1 MERRGKLM
9 IETVDF
15 DQIVYFVTGPGQFP
29 RDGMCAAQGKVV
41 QKIQT
46 KFGYSLAV
54 QVAGCAR
61 YEYCD
66 SVTDVN
72 VRNAGIGAY
81 TELKPLC

>member
-15 DQIVYFVTGPGQFP
+15 DQIIYFVTGPGQFP
-29 RDGMCAAQGKVV
+29 KDGMCEAHGKVV
-41 QKIQT
+41 KKIQT
-46 KFGYSLAV
+46 KFSYSLAV
-54 QVAGCAR
+54 QVGGQ
-61 YEYCD
+61 ELYCD